1 MVRQG
6 STGNSGSRQGTPS
19 GRKPAGGSNGASRG
33 KSAGTSRGRS
43 GGKSVSAVYRRRR
56 LFVGVALLMV
66 LGMGVGGFAVLSGTL
81 NGDKEQVSSTDGGN
95 ADGGSDASPQP
106 TAGQDPSAAAP
117 SSPPATPT
125 CDQSL
130 VTVTASTDKPV
141 YGEGENP
148 LLSLKVTNGGQLP
161 CDVNI
166 GTSQMEFLVTSGS
179 DRIFSSIDCQASS
192 EDLIKTIAPGKSET
206 ANFPWPRNR
215 SVPGCSAVSAKPGAG
230 GAYYVFTAKL
240 GPKTSPK
247 AVFQLG

>member
-6 STGNSGSRQGTPS
+6 STGNNGSRQGTSS
-19 GRKPAGGSNGASRG
+19 GRKPTGGSNGASRG
-33 KSAGTSRGRS
+33 KSAGTPRGRS

-56 LFVGVALLMV
+56 LFVGVALLTV
-66 LGMGVGGFAVLSGTL
+66 LAMGFGGFAALSGML
-81 NGDKEQVSSTDGGN
+81 NGDKEQVSSTEGGN
-95 ADGGSDASPQP
+95 SEASAQP
-106 TAGQDPSAAAP
+106 TAAPDASAAAP
-117 SSPPATPT
+117 SSPPATPS
-125 CDQSL
+125 CDENL

-141 YGEGENP
+141 YGDGENP

-179 DRIFSSIDCQASS
+179 DRIFSSIDCQADSK
-192 EDLIKTIAPGKSET
+192 DLIKIIAPGKSET

-240 GPKTSPK
+240 GTKTSPK